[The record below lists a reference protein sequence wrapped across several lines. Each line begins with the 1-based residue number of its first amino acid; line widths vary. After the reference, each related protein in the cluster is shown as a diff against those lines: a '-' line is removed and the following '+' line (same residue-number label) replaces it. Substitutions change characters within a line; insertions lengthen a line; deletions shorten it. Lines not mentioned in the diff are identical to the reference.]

1 MAALLVSLLC
11 AVCGSHRCICMRA
24 SVLMLGGRALTST
37 VLVKELDREEVQQCA
52 VM

>member
-1 MAALLVSLLC
+1 
-11 AVCGSHRCICMRA
+11 MRA

-52 VM
+52 ECEVDSLWSPLSGVFVSFLFL